1 VPDTALGTTPLRNV
15 NRFKLLQRARMQSS
29 HPIIAPAAVLDIEV
43 FARNWQSA
51 ISVDG
56 GAVEVGRW
64 RERTLVAP

>member
-1 VPDTALGTTPLRNV
+1 
-15 NRFKLLQRARMQSS
+15 MQSS

-64 RERTLVAP
+64 RERTLVARHEQAHEG